1 MITFANFNKHVV
13 QLNIHK
19 CDNLLWFCLFLFL
32 IVLNRWNKYFYY
44 EKLYFRWKSR
54 HRICCLQKAEQW
66 RLYSFYHGKTPLS
79 PPWGKRSARVCEN
92 GGSRS
97 TCVPREIQPELK
109 MELTTIWASLKT
121 LDTFFLDQQRIM
133 VQVFPAWHLAVF
145 VEKLDTSQWKRW
157 KTALHPNQTEQLL
170 RGANPPSKKK
180 PRLEDGSSDLFH
192 CMEQSPLFTRNNTV
206 CVSE

>member
-1 MITFANFNKHVV
+1 MITFENFNKHVV

-32 IVLNRWNKYFYY
+32 IVLDRRNKYFYY
-44 EKLYFRWKSR
+44 KKLYFRWKSR
-54 HRICCLQKAEQW
+54 HRICCLQKAELW

-92 GGSRS
+92 GGSHS

-121 LDTFFLDQQRIM
+121 LNPFFSGTAEDHGPGLPCM
-133 VQVFPAWHLAVF
+133 ASGSFCG
-145 VEKLDTSQWKRW
+145 
-157 KTALHPNQTEQLL
+157 KTGYFTMEALKNSSPPKPN
-170 RGANPPSKKK
+170 RAAP
-180 PRLEDGSSDLFH
+180 
-192 CMEQSPLFTRNNTV
+192 
-206 CVSE
+206 